1 MGVVGKKE
9 RTHIV
14 FLLNN
19 LKMKNTLLLLF
30 LSNITSVFTQN
41 LTEVTSQIV
50 HWDSL
55 AAKTEN
61 GRTRR
66 LLVEGTTTHLKR
78 FRVHATT
85 IEAGAVPNPAHPN
98 KDADEL
104 IIVKE
109 GKIAFTI
116 GDKTKVVE
124 AGGIA
129 VILADEIHGLKNV
142 GDTAATYYVFRYES
156 KASTDI
162 ARGQKAG
169 GSIILAQADCPFKPH
184 DKGGRRDYYNRS
196 TTQCG
201 VFEMHTTQL
210 KAGLES
216 HQPHTH
222 ATEEALLIT
231 KGTVT
236 MVIDCRVYQA
246 KAGDLVILAANVPHA
261 LINTTGGIC
270 EYFAFTWK

>member
-1 MGVVGKKE
+1 
-9 RTHIV
+9 
-14 FLLNN
+14 
-19 LKMKNTLLLLF
+19 MKNTLLFILLMSAAPIF
-30 LSNITSVFTQN
+30 GQTLS
-41 LTEVTSQIV
+41 EVTSQII

-55 AAKTEN
+55 VAKTEK

-66 LLVEGTTTHLKR
+66 LLVDGTTTHLKH

-85 IEAGAVPNPAHPN
+85 IEAGAIPNPPHPN

-109 GKIAFTI
+109 GKIQFTI
-116 GDKTKVVE
+116 GDKVKVVE
-124 AGGIA
+124 KGGIA
-129 VILADEIHGLKNV
+129 VVLSDEVHGLKNV
-142 GDTAATYYVFRYES
+142 GDSAATYYVFRYES
-156 KASTDI
+156 KLPTDI
-162 ARGQKAG
+162 ERGKKAG
-169 GSIILAQADCPFKPH
+169 GSLILAQSDCPFKPH
-184 DKGGRRDYYNRS
+184 DKGGRRDYYNRAA
-196 TTQCG
+196 TQCA

-231 KGTVT
+231 KGTIT
-236 MVIDCRVYQA
+236 MVMDCKIYQA
-246 KAGDLVILAANVPHA
+246 KAGDLVILTSNIPHA
-261 LINTTGGIC
+261 LINTTGGDC